1 MMPIDL
7 KLISPD
13 NLLINDNENGMVQ
26 YDYNE
31 ESGCL
36 RTTINNINCIY
47 YKLLFK

>member
-13 NLLINDNENGMVQ
+13 NLLVNDNDPGLVS

-36 RTTINNINCIY
+36 KVTIENINCNN
-47 YKLLFK
+47 LFLII

>member
-13 NLLINDNENGMVQ
+13 NTLINDNENGNIV

-36 RTTINNINCIY
+36 KITIDNINCNYRVLI
-47 YKLLFK
+47 FI